1 MTQRFDLIV
10 IGTGEAATTAAHKC
24 RAAGWSVAVIDY
36 RPFGGTCALRGCDP
50 KKVLVGA
57 AELVDWSRRM
67 QGKGISDQALSI
79 DWPQLMHFKRTF
91 TDPVPAG
98 SETGFKKAG
107 IQTFHGKARFIDQTT
122 LKVADETLSFKYG
135 LIATGATPARLGI
148 SGEEYLT
155 YSDQFLELDQLPG
168 QIIFVGGGYIAFE
181 FTHVSARAGAQVTV
195 LHRGNH
201 PLEGFDPDLVDK
213 LAEATRKLGVDL
225 RLGTT
230 VEAIEK
236 KGNQLIVHT
245 SSSGSKLSFEAD
257 MVVHAAGRV
266 PEIDDLDLE
275 KAGVK
280 RENQGVSVNEYL
292 QSVSN
297 PAIYA
302 AGDAAASGG
311 YKLTPVAGMEGGL
324 VASNLLK
331 GNHSKPDFS
340 GVPTVVFTIPS
351 LASVGLKEAE
361 ARGKGLDFKV
371 KYEDTSE
378 WYSSRRV
385 NLQPS
390 AYKVLIEEGSG
401 KILGAHLLGYHA
413 EEVINIFG
421 LAIRNGLTSTDLK
434 HNLYAYPTSGS
445 DVIYMV

>member
-1 MTQRFDLIV
+1 MSSFDLIV
-10 IGTGEAATTAAHKC
+10 IGTGEAAATAAHKC
-24 RAAGWSVAVIDY
+24 RSAGWSVAVIDS

-57 AELVDWSRRM
+57 AELVDWSQRM
-67 QGKGISDQALSI
+67 QRKGFGQNPPSL
-79 DWPQLMHFKRTF
+79 DWAQLMQFKRTF
-91 TDPVPAG
+91 TGPVPEK
-98 SETGFKKAG
+98 SETGFQKAG
-107 IQTFHGKARFIDQTT
+107 IQTFHGRAHFVDHTS
-122 LKVADETLSFKYG
+122 LKVAGEVLTGKYI
-135 LIATGATPARLGI
+135 LIAAGAAPAPLGI
-148 SGEEYLT
+148 PGEKFLT
-155 YSDQFLELDQLPG
+155 YSDQFLELDHLPG
-168 QIIFVGGGYIAFE
+168 RIVFVGGGYIAFE
-181 FTHVSARAGAQVTV
+181 FTHIAARAGAQVTV
-195 LHRGNH
+195 LQRGAR
-201 PLEGFDPDLVDK
+201 PLDGFDPDLVDK

-225 RLGTT
+225 RVGTA
-230 VEAIEK
+230 VEAIEQK
-236 KGNQLIVHT
+236 DNHLVVHA
-245 SSSGSKLSFEAD
+245 SSLERKLSFEAD

-266 PEIDDLDLE
+266 PEIDDLDLK
-275 KAGVK
+275 KAGVV
-280 RENQGVSVNEYL
+280 RENEGITVNDYM
-292 QSVSN
+292 QSISN
-297 PAIYA
+297 PAVYA

-331 GNHSKPDFS
+331 GNHNKPDFS
-340 GVPTVVFTIPS
+340 GVPTVVFSIPP

-361 ARGKGLDFKV
+361 ARQKGLDFKV
-371 KYEDTSE
+371 KYTDTSG

-421 LAIRNGLTSTDLK
+421 LAIRNNLTSTNLK

-445 DVIYMV
+445 DIIYMV